1 VEYAQTR
8 MQARFGERP
17 SESSWRRLE
26 AVRGM
31 PAFLEAARQ
40 AGLRRWVAGLDER
53 SGSHGIEIALRERV
67 RSAIREVV
75 EWMPE
80 EWRAAVMWTLRLV
93 DLPALAHLARGHPPF
108 PWMQEDPF
116 LRRYAGG
123 DADGRRAALGGDP
136 ELDFLAPALLGDAAR
151 APAPGSVPG
160 ASAVRDA
167 WLKRW
172 RGLWPERGEEARA
185 SVARL
190 LLCVERN
197 LRAHSRSSL
206 DERAAPIPIFEQQL
220 RRLFRSSSLLPAA
233 AFAYLAIAALDV
245 QRLRRALLLRALFPE
260 GAGPP

>member
-1 VEYAQTR
+1 MEYAQAR
-8 MQARFGERP
+8 VQARFGERP
-17 SESSWRRLE
+17 SELSWRRLE

-31 PAFLEAARQ
+31 PAFLEAARE
-40 AGLRRWVAGLDER
+40 AGLRRWVAGLEER

-67 RSAIREVV
+67 RSTIREVAG
-75 EWMPE
+75 WMPE
-80 EWRAAVMWTLRLV
+80 EWRAAAMWTLHLV
-93 DLPALAHLARGHPPF
+93 NLPALVHLARGRPPF
-108 PWMQEDPF
+108 PWMQEDPV

-123 DADGRRAALGGDP
+123 DADERRAALGNEP

-151 APAPGSVPG
+151 APAPGAVPG

-172 RGLWPERGEEARA
+172 KSLWPETGEEARE

-190 LLCVERN
+190 ELCVERN
-197 LRAHSRSSL
+197 LRALPRSPL
-206 DERAAPIPIFEQQL
+206 DEGAVPMSILEQQL

-233 AFAYLAIAALDV
+233 AFAYLAIAALDL

-260 GAGPP
+260 RASPP